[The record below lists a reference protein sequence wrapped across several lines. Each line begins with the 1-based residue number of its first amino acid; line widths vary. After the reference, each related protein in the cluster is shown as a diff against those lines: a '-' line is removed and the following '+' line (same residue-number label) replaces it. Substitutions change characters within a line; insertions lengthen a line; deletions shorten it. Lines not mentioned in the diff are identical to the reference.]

1 MIPDSNK
8 TSKIERRIGTPESV
22 CEPAGREIQNQDSGI
37 RNQGSSPILVIET
50 LEKHFGDVAVL
61 RGVTASVGRGGITA
75 FVGPNGAGKTTLFHA
90 ITGDMRPDRGTVL
103 FEGRTLVGKAPWA
116 IARAGIGKMFQ
127 DVRIFGELTILE
139 NVLLALHDH
148 PGRSLPASLLLA
160 PWRGKQDLDERRRAG
175 EALDLAGV
183 EEPWDRPARLLSFG
197 NQKLLALA
205 RLVAGDFKLL
215 LLDEPTAGVA
225 TPMAERIAALL
236 KELVRER
243 GASIALIEHNFSF
256 VQQIANH
263 AYLLRAG
270 EIMDSGPVAEV
281 MGKAENREVLIGL

>member
-1 MIPDSNK
+1 MSD
-8 TSKIERRIGTPESV
+8 
-22 CEPAGREIQNQDSGI
+22 
-37 RNQGSSPILVIET
+37 PILVIET

-61 RGVTASVGRGGITA
+61 RGVTASVERGGITA

-90 ITGDMRPDRGTVL
+90 ITGDLKPDRGTVI
-103 FEGRTLVGKAPWA
+103 FDGRPLAGMPPWK

-148 PGRSLPASLLLA
+148 PGRSLPASLVQA
-160 PWRGKQDLDERRRAG
+160 PWRRKKDLMERRQAG
-175 EALDLAGV
+175 ESLALAGV

-205 RLVAGDFKLL
+205 RLIAGDFKLL

-225 TPMAERIAALL
+225 PPMTEKMTGILQL
-236 KELVRER
+236 LVRER

-256 VQQIANH
+256 VQQIAGH
-263 AYLLRAG
+263 AFLLRGG
-270 EIMDSGPVAEV
+270 EIMDSGPVDEV

>member
-1 MIPDSNK
+1 M
-8 TSKIERRIGTPESV
+8 
-22 CEPAGREIQNQDSGI
+22 
-37 RNQGSSPILVIET
+37 SSPILVIES

-61 RGVTASVGRGGITA
+61 RGVTASVERGGITA
-75 FVGPNGAGKTTLFHA
+75 FVGPNGAGKTTLFHV
-90 ITGDMRPDRGTVL
+90 ITGDLKPDRGTVL
-103 FEGRTLVGKAPWA
+103 FEGRPLAGRPPWA
-116 IARAGIGKMFQ
+116 IARSGIGKMFQ

-148 PGRSLPASLLLA
+148 PGRCLPASLLQA
-160 PWRGKQDLDERRRAG
+160 PWRGKRDLVERRRAG
-175 EALDLAGV
+175 ESLSLAGV

-225 TPMAERIAALL
+225 PPMAERMASLL
-236 KELVRER
+236 QGLVRER
-243 GASIALIEHNFSF
+243 GISVALIEHNFSF

-270 EIMDSGPVAEV
+270 EIMDNGQVDDV
-281 MGKAENREVLIGL
+281 MDKPENREVLIGL